1 MGTDGYGW
9 VRKICKQKF
18 PMYVRKRV
26 FGTPVYVEMMLF
38 ILVNYINPITAPY
51 TSVHIRI
58 YPYISVLTPPH
69 PSLRQLRC
77 DVGDLGIKKRLK
89 QCECLSRKK
98 IPGAVLLSHS
108 QIYSTIAA
116 GALNYRVR
124 EGNVCDYLAMSTGKK
139 SK

>member
-1 MGTDGYGW
+1 MVLRMGTDGYGW

-38 ILVNYINPITAPY
+38 ILVNLYI
-51 TSVHIRI
+51 SVYIRT

-77 DVGDLGIKKRLK
+77 DVGDLGIKK
-89 QCECLSRKK
+89 
-98 IPGAVLLSHS
+98 
-108 QIYSTIAA
+108 
-116 GALNYRVR
+116 ALFPTWV
-124 EGNVCDYLAMSTGKK
+124 GKGK
-139 SK
+139 

>member
-1 MGTDGYGW
+1 MVLRMGTDGYGW

-38 ILVNYINPITAPY
+38 ILVNYLNPITASY

-77 DVGDLGIKKRLK
+77 DVGDLGIKKG
-89 QCECLSRKK
+89 SV
-98 IPGAVLLSHS
+98 P
-108 QIYSTIAA
+108 
-116 GALNYRVR
+116 
-124 EGNVCDYLAMSTGKK
+124 DTGR
-139 SK
+139 